1 MGGQDTVRSDERL
14 LAIVEALK
22 GQDPVG
28 VTDLAGALEMPKS
41 TVHAHLSTLR
51 EAGYVARTEESEYR
65 LGLAFL
71 DVGMAARETRRI
83 HGEVRTKLDELA
95 EETAEKA
102 WCVVEEGG
110 EAVFLARAV
119 GDRAIRTNAR
129 VGQHVPLHEL
139 AAGKAILASLPAERR
154 REILDGYDYPLSG
167 DRTREAVETELSEIR
182 ARGVAFGTEQF
193 IRGVTGVAA
202 PVTDTS
208 GTVYGS
214 ITISGPSNRLT
225 GDRLERE
232 LADLVRGTAGELQV
246 NLSHGPST

>member
-1 MGGQDTVRSDERL
+1 MSGHDTVRSDERL
-14 LAIVEALK
+14 LAVVEALK
-22 GQDPVG
+22 RHSAAG
-28 VTDLAGALEMPKS
+28 VTELATALEMPKS

-51 EAGYVARTEESEYR
+51 EAGYVVQTETDDYR

-83 HGEVRTKLDELA
+83 HSEVRAKLDELA
-95 EETAEKA
+95 EETAEKV
-102 WCVVEEGG
+102 WCVVEERG
-110 EAVFLARAV
+110 EAVFLAKAV

-129 VGQHVPLHEL
+129 VGQHVPLYEL
-139 AAGKAILASLPAERR
+139 AAGKAILANLPIDRR
-154 REILDGYDYPLSG
+154 RSILDQYDYPLPG
-167 DRTREAVETELSEIR
+167 DRTREGLEQELSEVR
-182 ARGVAFGTEQF
+182 ERGVAFGTEQF

-246 NLSHGPST
+246 NLSHG